1 MSLDQAELRT
11 RPNGRPKASR
21 RTELIRLLAYPAALV
36 VVYVTWAIYMT
47 TSDSWGLFAEF
58 WPVSLTMTVGS
69 FVAGATA
76 EGGAAIAFPVFTKV
90 LNIAPEDARTFG
102 LMIQSV
108 GMSMA
113 GLVIIVRRVP
123 ILPRVILC
131 VSVGGVAGQIIG
143 TFWLSLGAPYSKIL
157 FTFVAA
163 AFGVALAF
171 SRWGLKWEPRPAL
184 PTFGRGSIAMYIAIG
199 IAGGIFAANTGSGI
213 DIATFIVLTLAIGI
227 NEKVSTPTTVII
239 MAINSV
245 VGFALQ
251 GLVVGDLGIAFNY
264 WLVAI
269 PVVVIGAPLGA
280 FAASYATRDFI
291 IGLLL
296 SLITLELVTT
306 IILVPFTPVAI
317 GVTAIAVAVCVVG
330 FWAMLRYRNKLALA
344 FPVTSSGAQS

>member
-1 MSLDQAELRT
+1 
-11 RPNGRPKASR
+11 
-21 RTELIRLLAYPAALV
+21 LIRLLAYPAVLL
-36 VVYVTWAIYMT
+36 VVYVTWATYMSA
-47 TSDSWGLFAEF
+47 SDSWGLFAEF
-58 WPVSLTMTVGS
+58 WPISLTMTMGS

-90 LNIAPEDARTFG
+90 LHIAPEDARTFG

-113 GLVIIVRRVP
+113 ALVIIVRKVP
-123 ILPRVILC
+123 ILPRVILW
-131 VSVGGVAGQIIG
+131 VSIGGVAGQFLG
-143 TFWLSLGAPYSKIL
+143 TFWFSLGAPYSKIL

-163 AFGVALAF
+163 VFGAALAF
-171 SRWGLKWEPRPAL
+171 SRWGLKWEPRASIPS
-184 PTFGRGSIAMYIAIG
+184 FGRGSMAMYLAIG
-199 IAGGIFAANTGSGI
+199 MAGGAFAANTGSGI

-251 GLVVGDLGIAFNY
+251 GLVVGDLGVAFNY

-280 FAASYATRDFI
+280 FIASYATRDMI

-296 SLITLELVTT
+296 SLISLELITT

-317 GVTAIAVAVCVVG
+317 LVTVIAVGVCTIG
-330 FWAMLRYRNKLALA
+330 FWAMLRYRSKLAVEY
-344 FPVTSSGAQS
+344 PVPESQS

>member
-1 MSLDQAELRT
+1 VW
-11 RPNGRPKASR
+11 
-21 RTELIRLLAYPAALV
+21 AYPVALLV
-36 VVYVTWAIYMT
+36 IYTVWIAYMQVTA
-47 TSDSWGLFAEF
+47 SWSLFGDF
-58 WPVSLTMTVGS
+58 WPVSLTMTMGS

-90 LNIAPEDARTFG
+90 LSIPPEDARTFG

-113 GLVIIVRRVP
+113 GLIIIVRRVP
-123 ILPRVILC
+123 ILPRVILW
-131 VSVGGVAGQIIG
+131 VSLGGIVGQIMG

-171 SRWGLKWEPRPAL
+171 SRWGLKWEPRSAL
-184 PTFGRGSIAMYIAIG
+184 PSLTKGSMAMYVAIG
-199 IAGGIFAANTGSGI
+199 VAGGTFAANTGSGI

-239 MAINSV
+239 MAINSI

-251 GLVVGDLGIAFNY
+251 GLVVGDIGIAFDY

-280 FAASYATRDFI
+280 FAASYATRDMI

-296 SLITLELVTT
+296 SLISLELITT
-306 IILVPFTPVAI
+306 IILVPFTPIAV
-317 GVTAIAVAVCVVG
+317 GVTAIAVMMCTIG
-330 FWAMLRYRNKLALA
+330 FWAMLRYRKRLAVEY
-344 FPVTSSGAQS
+344 PVGEPQS

>member
-1 MSLDQAELRT
+1 MALNQMTPRVDDLVSSTSDAGTSLRAV
-11 RPNGRPKASR
+11 R
-21 RTELIRLLAYPAALV
+21 RWAYPVALAI
-36 VVYVTWAIYMT
+36 VYGVWATYMFA
-47 TSDSWGLFAEF
+47 SDSWGLFADF
-58 WPVSLTMTVGS
+58 WPISVTMTIGS

-90 LNIAPEDARTFG
+90 LSIPPQDARTFG

-113 GLVIIVRRVP
+113 ALVIIVRGVP
-123 ILPRVILC
+123 ILPRVILW
-131 VSVGGVAGQIIG
+131 VSLGGVAGQVIG

-163 AFGVALAF
+163 VFGVALAI
-171 SRWGLKWEPRPAL
+171 SRWGLKWEPRTSMPS
-184 PTFGRGSIAMYIAIG
+184 FGRGSMAMYVAIG
-199 IAGGIFAANTGSGI
+199 VAGGTFAANTGSGI

-239 MAINSV
+239 MAVNSV

-251 GLVVGDLGIAFNY
+251 AFAVGDVGIAFDY

-280 FAASYATRDFI
+280 VAASYATRDMI

-296 SLITLELVTT
+296 SLIALELVTT
-306 IILVPFTPVAI
+306 IILVPFTSLAIVITAAAI
-317 GVTAIAVAVCVVG
+317 GLCAVG
-330 FWAMLRYRNKLALA
+330 FWAMLRYRGRLAERY
-344 FPVTSSGAQS
+344 PVPEPG

>member
-1 MSLDQAELRT
+1 MSLDQAQTQNESRAEPEQGAERFT
-11 RPNGRPKASR
+11 RLA
-21 RTELIRLLAYPAALV
+21 RLWAYPAVLL
-36 VVYVTWAIYMT
+36 VVYVTWTTYMFA
-47 TSDSWGLFAEF
+47 SDSWSLFADF
-58 WPVSLTMTVGS
+58 WPVSLTMTLGS

-90 LNIAPEDARTFG
+90 LSIPPEDARTFG

-113 GLVIIVRRVP
+113 ALVIIVRRVP
-123 ILPRVILC
+123 ILPRVILW
-131 VSVGGVAGQIIG
+131 VSLGGVGGQIVG

-163 AFGVALAF
+163 VFGVALSI
-171 SRWGLKWEPRPAL
+171 SRWGLKWEPRGAL
-184 PTFGRGSIAMYIAIG
+184 PSFGRGSMAMYVAIG
-199 IAGGIFAANTGSGI
+199 IAGGAFAANTGSGI

-251 GLVVGDLGIAFNY
+251 GLVVGDLGIAFSY

-280 FAASYATRDFI
+280 FAASYATRDMI

-296 SLITLELVTT
+296 TLISLELVTT
-306 IILVPFTPVAI
+306 LILIPFTPVAI
-317 GVTAIAVAVCVVG
+317 AVTAAAVVACTAG
-330 FWAMLRYRNKLALA
+330 FWAMLRYRTSLATRY
-344 FPVTSSGAQS
+344 PV

>member
-1 MSLDQAELRT
+1 
-11 RPNGRPKASR
+11 
-21 RTELIRLLAYPAALV
+21 
-36 VVYVTWAIYMT
+36 
-47 TSDSWGLFAEF
+47 
-58 WPVSLTMTVGS
+58 
-69 FVAGATA
+69 
-76 EGGAAIAFPVFTKV
+76 
-90 LNIAPEDARTFG
+90 
-102 LMIQSV
+102 
-108 GMSMA
+108 MSMA

-123 ILPRVILC
+123 ILPHVILW

-143 TFWLSLGAPYSKIL
+143 TFWLSLEGPYSKIL

-171 SRWGLKWEPRPAL
+171 SRWGLKWEPRAELPA
-184 PTFGRGSIAMYIAIG
+184 FGRGSIAMYVAIG
-199 IAGGIFAANTGSGI
+199 IAGGTFAANTGSGI

-280 FAASYATRDFI
+280 FAASYATRDII

-296 SLITLELVTT
+296 SLISLELITT
-306 IILVPFTPVAI
+306 IVLVPFTPAAI
-317 GVTAIAVAVCVVG
+317 GVTAVAIVVCAIG
-330 FWAMLRYRNKLALA
+330 FRAMLQYRNKLALA
-344 FPVTSSGAQS
+344 YPITSSRAQS

>member
-1 MSLDQAELRT
+1 MSLDQSEVKAAQSTST
-11 RPNGRPKASR
+11 RPRAGWLATRGR
-21 RTELIRLLAYPAALV
+21 LWAYPVALLI
-36 VVYVTWAIYMT
+36 VYVTWTAYMHGT
-47 TSDSWGLFAEF
+47 GSWGLFADF
-58 WPVSLTMTVGS
+58 WPISLTMTMGS

-90 LNIAPEDARTFG
+90 LSIPPEDARTFG

-113 GLVIIVRRVP
+113 ALVIIVRKVP
-123 ILPRVILC
+123 ILPRVILW
-131 VSVGGVAGQIIG
+131 VSVGGVAGQILG

-163 AFGVALAF
+163 VFGVALAI
-171 SRWGLKWEPRPAL
+171 SRWGLKWEPRSGLPAL
-184 PTFGRGSIAMYIAIG
+184 GRGSMAMYVAIG
-199 IAGGIFAANTGSGI
+199 IAGGAFAANTGSGI

-280 FAASYATRDFI
+280 FIASYATRDMI

-296 SLITLELVTT
+296 SLISLELITT
-306 IILVPFTPVAI
+306 IILVPFTPIVI
-317 GVTAIAVAVCVVG
+317 LVTVIAVGVCTIG
-330 FWAMLRYRNKLALA
+330 FWAMLRYRSKLAVEY
-344 FPVTSSGAQS
+344 PVPESQS

>member
-1 MSLDQAELRT
+1 MSLGQAE
-11 RPNGRPKASR
+11 A
-21 RTELIRLLAYPAALV
+21 RTEQRVPARPETEGFAKRARFWAYPVALLV
-36 VVYVTWAIYMT
+36 VYTMWTLYM
-47 TSDSWGLFAEF
+47 SVSGSWGLFAEF
-58 WPVSLTMTVGS
+58 WPISLTMSLGS

-90 LNIAPEDARTFG
+90 LSIPPEDARTFG

-113 GLVIIVRRVP
+113 ALVIIVRRVP
-123 ILPRVILC
+123 ILPRVILW
-131 VSVGGVAGQIIG
+131 VSLGGVVGQILG
-143 TFWLSLGAPYSKIL
+143 TFWLSLAAPYSKIL

-163 AFGVALAF
+163 VFGVALAF
-171 SRWGLKWEPRPAL
+171 SRWGLKWEPRTAL
-184 PTFGRGSIAMYIAIG
+184 PSFGRGSMAMYVAIG
-199 IAGGIFAANTGSGI
+199 VAGGTFAANTGSGI

-227 NEKVSTPTTVII
+227 NEKVSTPTTVVI

-251 GLVVGDLGIAFNY
+251 GLVVGDLGIAFSY

-280 FAASYATRDFI
+280 LAASYATRDTI

-296 SLITLELVTT
+296 FLISLELVTT

-317 GVTAIAVAVCVVG
+317 AVTIVAVALCAVG
-330 FWAMLRYRNKLALA
+330 FWAMLRYRRRLAVK
-344 FPVTSSGAQS
+344 FPVARPGS

>member
-1 MSLDQAELRT
+1 MSLDQAET
-11 RPNGRPKASR
+11 RIEPMVPQQRSTRSR
-21 RTELIRLLAYPAALV
+21 ADVARLLAYPVALV
-36 VVYVTWAIYMT
+36 TIYVVWATYMNL
-47 TSDSWGLFAEF
+47 SDSWELFSEF

-90 LNIAPEDARTFG
+90 LSIPPEDARTFG

-113 GLVIIVRRVP
+113 ALVIIVRRVP
-123 ILPRVILC
+123 ILPRVILW
-131 VSVGGVAGQIIG
+131 VSVGGVAGQVLG
-143 TFWLSLGAPYSKIL
+143 TFWLSLGPPYSKIL

-163 AFGVALAF
+163 VFGVALAI
-171 SRWGLKWEPRPAL
+171 SRWGLKWQP
-184 PTFGRGSIAMYIAIG
+184 RGSIPSFSRGSMAMYVAIG
-199 IAGGIFAANTGSGI
+199 VAGGVFAANTGSGI

-239 MAINSV
+239 MAINSI

-269 PVVVIGAPLGA
+269 PVVIIGAPLGA
-280 FAASYATRDFI
+280 FAASYATRDMI

-296 SLITLELVTT
+296 SLITLELITT
-306 IILVPFTPVAI
+306 IILVPFTPA
-317 GVTAIAVAVCVVG
+317 AVAVTAVAMVICAIG
-330 FWAMLRYRNKLALA
+330 FWAMVRYRTSLATR
-344 FPVTSSGAQS
+344 FPVADLEA

>member
-1 MSLDQAELRT
+1 MSLDQVEARIQQQAPGDEATGRRREL
-11 RPNGRPKASR
+11 A
-21 RTELIRLLAYPAALV
+21 RLLAYPVALV
-36 VVYVTWAIYMT
+36 VVYVTWAAYMT
-47 TSDSWGLFAEF
+47 ASGSWGLFADF
-58 WPVSLTMTVGS
+58 WPISVTMTMGS

-90 LNIAPEDARTFG
+90 LHIAPEDARTFG

-113 GLVIIVRRVP
+113 GLVIIIRRVP
-123 ILPRVILC
+123 ILPRVILW
-131 VSVGGVAGQIIG
+131 VSVGGVAGQIVG

-171 SRWGLKWEPRPAL
+171 SRWGLKWEPRPGL
-184 PTFGRGSIAMYIAIG
+184 PTFGRGSIAMYVAIG
-199 IAGGIFAANTGSGI
+199 IAGGMFAANTGSGI
-213 DIATFIVLTLAIGI
+213 DIATFIVLTLAIGV

-251 GLVVGDLGIAFNY
+251 GLVIGDLGIAFNY

-269 PVVVIGAPLGA
+269 PIVVIGAPLGA
-280 FAASYATRDFI
+280 FAASYATRDII

-306 IILVPFTPVAI
+306 IILVPFTPIAI
-317 GVTAIAVAVCVVG
+317 AVTAIAIVVCAIV
-330 FWAMLRYRNKLALA
+330 FWAMLRYRSKLAVA
-344 FPVTSSGAQS
+344 YPVNQTQL

>member
-1 MSLDQAELRT
+1 MLR
-11 RPNGRPKASR
+11 
-21 RTELIRLLAYPAALV
+21 LWAYPLALLI
-36 VVYVTWAIYMT
+36 VYVVWAVYMNQ
-47 TSDSWGLFAEF
+47 SGSWGLFADF
-58 WPVSLTMTVGS
+58 WPISLTMTMGS

-90 LNIAPEDARTFG
+90 LAIPPEDARTFG

-113 GLVIIVRRVP
+113 ALVIIVRKVP
-123 ILPRVILC
+123 ILPRVILW
-131 VSVGGVAGQIIG
+131 VSAGGVVGQFLG
-143 TFWLSLGAPYSKIL
+143 TFWFSLGAPYSKIL

-163 AFGVALAF
+163 VFGAALAF
-171 SRWGLKWEPRPAL
+171 SRWGLKWEPRDSL
-184 PTFGRGSIAMYIAIG
+184 PSFGRGSMAMYLAIG
-199 IAGGIFAANTGSGI
+199 IAGGAFAANTGSGI

-280 FAASYATRDFI
+280 FAASYATRDVI

-296 SLITLELVTT
+296 SLISLELITT
-306 IILVPFTPVAI
+306 IILVPFSPI
-317 GVTAIAVAVCVVG
+317 AIAVTVIAVIVCGVG
-330 FWAMLRYRNKLALA
+330 FWAMLRYRNLLALKY
-344 FPVTSSGAQS
+344 PVQSPLS

>member
-1 MSLDQAELRT
+1 MSLDQAEAGLKARNET
-11 RPNGRPKASR
+11 RQTGPPR
-21 RTELIRLLAYPAALV
+21 RLIRVLAYPTALL
-36 VVYVTWAIYMT
+36 VVYVIWTTYMVAT
-47 TSDSWGLFAEF
+47 DSWHLFTEF
-58 WPVSLTMTVGS
+58 WPVSLTMTMGS

-90 LNIAPEDARTFG
+90 LHIAPEDARTFG

-113 GLVIIVRRVP
+113 ALVIIIRRVP
-123 ILPRVILC
+123 ILPRVILW
-131 VSVGGVAGQIIG
+131 VSVGGVAGQILG
-143 TFWLSLGAPYSKIL
+143 TFWFSLGPPYSKIL

-163 AFGVALAF
+163 VFGAALAF
-171 SRWGLKWEPRPAL
+171 SRWGMKWEPRSGL
-184 PTFGRGSIAMYIAIG
+184 PSFGRGSMTMYASIG

-239 MAINSV
+239 MAINSI

-251 GLVVGDLGIAFNY
+251 GLVVGDIGIAFNY

-269 PVVVIGAPLGA
+269 PIVVIGAPLGA
-280 FAASYATRDFI
+280 FAASYATRDMI

-296 SLITLELVTT
+296 SLITLELITT

-317 GVTAIAVAVCVVG
+317 AVTAIAIVVCVVG
-330 FWAMLRYRNKLALA
+330 FWAMLRYRSRLATVY
-344 FPVTSSGAQS
+344 PVPARS